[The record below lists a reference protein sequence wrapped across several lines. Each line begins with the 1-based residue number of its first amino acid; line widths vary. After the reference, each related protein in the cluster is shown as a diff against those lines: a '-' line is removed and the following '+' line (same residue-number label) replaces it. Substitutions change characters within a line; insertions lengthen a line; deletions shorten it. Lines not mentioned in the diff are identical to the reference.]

1 MNNSDACGVASDAMK
16 EIQMT
21 KKLVEKEGR
30 RCIVIATS
38 ASKGGKGRLEVRFK
52 YADEATR
59 PA

>member
-1 MNNSDACGVASDAMK
+1 
-16 EIQMT
+16 MT

-30 RCIVIATS
+30 RCIVIVIVIATS

>member
-1 MNNSDACGVASDAMK
+1 
-16 EIQMT
+16 MT

-30 RCIVIATS
+30 RCIVIVIVIVIVIATS